1 MKKLKVALSL
11 ILAVLMAAG
20 VTSIAFAA
28 ENEPVLS
35 GNAGENVTWTLTAD
49 GLLTVS
55 GTGPIVDETE
65 TEYDEDGCACVST
78 LDSIGM
84 TVGRYFDTLAE
95 GLGEADRARARF
107 GLVKEIVIEEGVT
120 GIPQDE
126 FSGMYPAKVTL
137 PSTLESMGYNSF
149 DLLFAEELTVNSV
162 KLKILEIYVPAYN
175 NDAEPYGSLS
185 EAKEDFIEKAAAQEA
200 FGYELIPFD
209 VLCTW
214 AYVVMLPDEAGWFWM
229 DGDEQREMMDF
240 YNAYLG
246 TEETALEA
254 LVPAA
259 LEKLNELYGTAYESI
274 EEIFTVVTDE
284 DRSELVT
291 DPALQEIFDEKNNAL
306 YDDSRLTI
314 MPLDMEIDS
323 RTAYGWFTVTAP
335 AGGRIEADCKAAGVH
350 FNALEGVTVPPEEPE
365 ETNENLCKFCGKDH
379 SGNLWQKFVGFIHK
393 ILYFFAHLFGLM

>member
-1 MKKLKVALSL
+1 MKKLKAALSL

-20 VTSIAFAA
+20 AASIAFAA
-28 ENEPVLS
+28 ESETVLS

-84 TVGRYFDTLAE
+84 TVGRYFDALAD

-107 GLVKEIVIEEGVT
+107 DLVKEIVIEEGIT

-137 PSTLESMGYNSF
+137 PSTLETMSYYSF

-162 KLKILEIYVPAYN
+162 KLKVLEIYVPAYEN
-175 NDAEPYGSLS
+175 GAEPYGSLA
-185 EAKEDFIEKAAAQEA
+185 EAKEDHIAKAAAQEA

-209 VLCTW
+209 VLRTW
-214 AYVVMLPDEAGWFWM
+214 AYVVMLPDDAGWLWM
-229 DGDEQREMMDF
+229 DADEQQEMMDF

-246 TEETALEA
+246 TEETELEA
-254 LVPAA
+254 LVPTA
-259 LEKLNELYGTAYESI
+259 LQKLNELYGTAYESI
-274 EEIFTVVTDE
+274 EDIFTVYTDE
-284 DRSELVT
+284 DWSELVT
-291 DPALQEIFDEKNNAL
+291 DPALQEIFDEKNNEL
-306 YDDSRLTI
+306 YDESRLTI
-314 MPLDMEIDS
+314 LPLDMETDS
-323 RTAYGWFTVTAP
+323 RTAYGWFNVTAP
-335 AGGRIEADCKAAGVH
+335 AGGRIEADCKAAGVN
-350 FNALEGVTVPPEEPE
+350 FTPLEGVTIPPEEE
-365 ETNENLCKFCGKDH
+365 EEVNENLCRFCGKDH
-379 SGNLWQKFVGFIHK
+379 SGNLWQKFVGFTHK
-393 ILYFFAHLFGLM
+393 ILYFFAHLFGVM